1 MKTHLH
7 AEFAGLPEAA
17 EARAIVGK
25 CVHCGFC
32 NATCP
37 TYLELG
43 DERDGP
49 RGRIYLIRQ
58 LLETGQASA
67 NSRRHLD
74 RCLTCRACETTCPSG
89 VEYGRLVDI
98 GREALETRTPRSIAD
113 RILRRALRLIVP
125 HRRRFGALLRVG
137 QALRPVL
144 PRKLQRKVPLP
155 QPRLPAPPTTHLR
168 RVVLLDGC
176 AQAAATP
183 ATNDAAARVLDRLGI
198 TVMRVAQAGCC
209 GAVSYH
215 LSAHDEARRFMRR
228 NIDALLPAV
237 EAGAEHIVS
246 SASGCGVLLRDY
258 GEILRDDPD
267 YAEPAARISALTV
280 DLCELLHGEDLAP
293 LRRAQDSPVAL
304 HLPCT
309 LTHGLRRSDMLRDV
323 LERCG
328 LQLAATRDDHL
339 CCGSA
344 GTYSVLQPAMSGRLL
359 DNKLAALSL
368 DQPTCIA
375 TANVGCQLH
384 LATRAGVPIRHW
396 IELLDPPEKSP
407 PNL

>member
-1 MKTHLH
+1 MKTELH
-7 AEFAGLPEAA
+7 AEFAGLPAAA

-58 LLETGQASA
+58 LLETGTASA
-67 NSRRHLD
+67 NTQRHLD

-89 VEYGRLVDI
+89 VEYGRLADF
-98 GREALETRTPRSIAD
+98 GREALERKAGRRFGD
-113 RILRRALRLIVP
+113 RLARRMLRLVVP
-125 HRRRFGALLRVG
+125 HRRRFGVLLRFG

-144 PRKLQRKVPLP
+144 PPALRRKVPAS
-155 QPRLPAPPTTHLR
+155 QRRRAIPTAVHRR

-176 AQAAATP
+176 AQSAATP

-198 TVMRVAQAGCC
+198 SAVRVGQAGCC

-215 LSAHDEARRFMRR
+215 LSAHEEARRFIRR
-228 NIDALLPAV
+228 NIDALQPAID
-237 EAGAEHIVS
+237 AGAERIVS
-246 SASGCGVLLRDY
+246 SASGCGVMLQDY
-258 GEILRDDPD
+258 GVIMRDDPV
-267 YAEPAARISALTV
+267 YADRAVRISALTV
-280 DLCELLHGEDLAP
+280 DLCELLHGEDLSA
-293 LRRAQDSPVAL
+293 LRREQAPPVAL

-344 GTYSVLQPAMSGRLL
+344 GTYSVLQPEMSGRLL

-368 DQPTCIA
+368 ERPACIV

-384 LATRAGVPIRHW
+384 LATRAEVPVRHW
-396 IELLDPPEKSP
+396 IELLDTPTK
-407 PNL
+407 

>member
-125 HRRRFGALLRVG
+125 HRRRFGALLRIG
-137 QALRPVL
+137 QALRPIL
-144 PRKLQRKVPLP
+144 PRTLQRKVPLP
-155 QPRLPAPPTTHLR
+155 QRRLPAAPTTHLR

-344 GTYSVLQPAMSGRLL
+344 GTYSVLQPEMSGRLL

-384 LATRAGVPIRHW
+384 LATRAEVPVRHW
-396 IELLDPPEKSP
+396 IELLDTPEKSAP
-407 PNL
+407 DL

>member
-1 MKTHLH
+1 MKTDLH
-7 AEFAGLPEAA
+7 TAFAGLPAA
-17 EARAIVGK
+17 ADAKAIIGK

-58 LLETGQASA
+58 LLESGQASA
-67 NSRRHLD
+67 STRRHLD
-74 RCLTCRACETTCPSG
+74 RCLSCRACETTCPSG
-89 VEYGRLVDI
+89 VEYGRLADF
-98 GREALETRTPRSIAD
+98 GREALETRTARTVVD
-113 RILRRALRLIVP
+113 RIRRRALRVTVP
-125 HRRRFGALLRVG
+125 HRRRFAAFLRIG
-137 QALRPVL
+137 QALRPLL
-144 PRKLQRKVPLP
+144 PRALGRRVPAR
-155 QPRLPAPPTTHLR
+155 QQRLPVQPATHQR

-198 TVMRVAQAGCC
+198 TAMRVAGAGCC

-215 LSAHDEARRFMRR
+215 LSAHDEARRFIRR
-228 NIDALLPAV
+228 NVDALLPAID
-237 EAGAEHIVS
+237 AGAECIVS

-258 GEILRDDPD
+258 GEIMRDDPA
-267 YAEPAARISALTV
+267 YAEPAARVAALTM
-280 DLCELLHGEDLAP
+280 DLCELLHKEDLSP
-293 LRRAQDSPVAL
+293 LRREGSPSVAL

-309 LTHGLRRSDMLRDV
+309 LTHGLRCSDLLREV
-323 LERCG
+323 LQRCG
-328 LQLAATRDDHL
+328 LNLAATRDDHL

-344 GTYSVLQPAMSGRLL
+344 GTYSVLQPQMSGRLL

-368 DQPTCIA
+368 EQPDCIA

-384 LATRAGVPIRHW
+384 LATRAGVSVRHW
-396 IELLDPPEKSP
+396 IELLDS
-407 PNL
+407 